1 MQFERRYLY
10 MTKLFVI
17 CGHGAGD
24 SGACGNGYQE
34 AERVRVLGKKIKEL
48 GGSNVTLGDVNRNY
62 YADKGISSLTI
73 SKYYQI
79 IELHM
84 DSAVSTARGG
94 HVVIWGNFEPDKYD
108 EALAK
113 FICGMFPG
121 RSVQISKR
129 TDLANPARAA
139 HKGYG
144 YRLVE
149 CGFISNK
156 QDLELFNSSIEE
168 IAKGILNCFGIKT
181 STSTESKPSISK
193 PSTSTGGSS
202 SSGSITVGDKVKL
215 SANATKYATG
225 ETIPAQYKGKTYT
238 VMQLGSGKVLLKE
251 LYSWVYTKDV
261 SKTSSGS
268 TASSKSYF
276 PKCSANETSIIDYMK
291 EKCGYK
297 NPTFADQTKIAKANG
312 ISNYTGT
319 AAQNIKL
326 LDLAKQGKLIKP

>member
-1 MQFERRYLY
+1 

-62 YADKGISSLTI
+62 YADGGILNLNLSSD
-73 SKYYQI
+73 YQI

-84 DSAVSTARGG
+84 DSAVATARGA
-94 HVVIWGNFEPDKYD
+94 HVIIWGNFEPDKYD

-139 HKGYG
+139 QKGYG
-144 YRLVE
+144 YRLLE

-156 QDLELFNSSIEE
+156 QDIELFNSSIDK
-168 IAKGILNCFGIKT
+168 IAKGILDCFGIKA
-181 STSTESKPSISK
+181 STT
-193 PSTSTGGSS
+193 
-202 SSGSITVGDKVKL
+202 
-215 SANATKYATG
+215 
-225 ETIPAQYKGKTYT
+225 
-238 VMQLGSGKVLLKE
+238 
-251 LYSWVYTKDV
+251 
-261 SKTSSGS
+261 SGS
-268 TASSKSYF
+268 TTSTTTKTYKLVTKCPIYMTALNAKNRKDSVGSYDAGTYFVFNEYEGMINVTKTNGVAGAWINPNDNKASTTASKSYF
-276 PKCSANETSIIDYMK
+276 PKCGSSETSIIDYMK